1 MAARRVARRPEVSR
15 HVVVLALA
23 VGLVSFTVAGWAVA
37 GRNRLTRSEFE
48 VGAFKVL
55 TVRTRTGVDFLH
67 AVQRVDP
74 GGRSAMAVVIE
85 NASQGDTLAVDASRL
100 AAVASWPAGLTR
112 QSTQAIGRALNPVT
126 APPVVLTGSA
136 LQATVDLPRAISPPP
151 ELQAVVFDDAYQTQT
166 TIDLGAL
173 KPGQHT
179 YRSSTAGGCQSSCRL
194 VDLGLT
200 WTPANSSPGRSVT
213 VQLGLSALAQK
224 TPDGPWTPVSAGVH
238 TPSRWQSGSGVQI
251 GGAATG
257 LDVTLHVDAD
267 GEVATFSPAD
277 VPVSLPAVV
286 TGSTGGPALAVGLDG
301 GTINV
306 RPVATV
312 DSLPGVGAGS
322 TMVNLTAAERVQE
335 GPMQFTTLEVWLAAG
350 APSDIVRHLAAAGI
364 DPVGQQSAV
373 AQEAT
378 LSATGVSLA
387 YALFLYAAIAALALA
402 LGSTVVVVV
411 AAARRRADELAS
423 LQAVGVARR
432 SLRRALLIEQGLVV
446 GVGAV
451 LGLAAGVGAAALA
464 LPSIPEFTSLGAGPP
479 LGYTL
484 PAAALGVT
492 LLVIVASLAAT
503 VGIAAR
509 LTVRHGSATSLG
521 GGG

>member
-1 MAARRVARRPEVSR
+1 
-15 HVVVLALA
+15 
-23 VGLVSFTVAGWAVA
+23 
-37 GRNRLTRSEFE
+37 
-48 VGAFKVL
+48 
-55 TVRTRTGVDFLH
+55 
-67 AVQRVDP
+67 
-74 GGRSAMAVVIE
+74 
-85 NASQGDTLAVDASRL
+85 
-100 AAVASWPAGLTR
+100 
-112 QSTQAIGRALNPVT
+112 
-126 APPVVLTGSA
+126 
-136 LQATVDLPRAISPPP
+136 
-151 ELQAVVFDDAYQTQT
+151 
-166 TIDLGAL
+166 
-173 KPGQHT
+173 
-179 YRSSTAGGCQSSCRL
+179 
-194 VDLGLT
+194 
-200 WTPANSSPGRSVT
+200 
-213 VQLGLSALAQK
+213 
-224 TPDGPWTPVSAGVH
+224 VSAGVH
-238 TPSRWQSGSGVQI
+238 TPARWQSGSGVQI
-251 GGAATG
+251 GGTATG

-267 GEVATFSPAD
+267 GEVAAFGPAD
-277 VPVSLPAVV
+277 VPASLPAVV
-286 TGSTGGPALAVGLDG
+286 TGSTAGGPALAVGLDG

-312 DSLPGVGAGS
+312 DALPGVGAGS
-322 TMVNLTAAERVQE
+322 TMVNLTAAERVQQ

-350 APSDIVRHLAAAGI
+350 APSDIVRRLAAAGI
-364 DPVGQQSAV
+364 YPIGQRSAV